1 LHDGTAPLERFARTV
16 RSDGWTN
23 LFPALEDLCQACI
36 GHRLFSVSE
45 FRMTGPE
52 SGVAARIYT
61 SDPENYPLSGLKEI
75 VPNRWTEL
83 VIREREV
90 FVANSVEGFSDVFP
104 DHEII
109 AALGLGSVINLP
121 VVLAGEFIGTVNL
134 LHAPGHYVDDRLAQL
149 NQLALPAV
157 LSFAIERDVKP

>member
-1 LHDGTAPLERFARTV
+1 MDNGTAPLARFARTV

-23 LFPALEDLCQACI
+23 LFPALEELCQACI
-36 GHRLFSVSE
+36 GHKLFSVSE
-45 FRMTGPE
+45 FRLTGPE

-61 SDPENYPLSGLKEI
+61 SDSRNYPLSGLKEI
-75 VPNRWTEL
+75 VPNRWTGR

-104 DHEII
+104 DHEMI

-121 VVLAGEFIGTVNL
+121 WCWAESSSERSTCFTPRDITSTTASPSSTNW
-134 LHAPGHYVDDRLAQL
+134 RC
-149 NQLALPAV
+149 LPC
-157 LSFAIERDVKP
+157 